1 MQQDG
6 AQKRFYREATAVA
19 LETDAG
25 LGGWGVKL
33 DRFAVRTPAKAILAV
48 PTAALAEALAAEW
61 AAQGDTVV
69 PATMPLT
76 RLVNVALDRTPLTRE
91 AIISGMAG
99 YVHGDLTCYRTPAPA
114 GLAARQAQA
123 WDPVHDWVE
132 TRLGA
137 RPQVTTGLDALTQP
151 VTLETGFLAAA
162 RSLDDLRLT
171 ALASVTGIA
180 GSAFLGLGLVER
192 TFEAASVFAAIRIEE
207 EWQAAIW
214 GRDSDDDARAAAR
227 QADLEAAAQL
237 VASLVLV

>member
-1 MQQDG
+1 MQQDS

-19 LETDAG
+19 LDA
-25 LGGWGVKL
+25 GGWGVRL
-33 DRFAVRTPAKAILAV
+33 DRFSVRTPAKAVLAV
-48 PTAALAEALAAEW
+48 PSAALAQALAAEW

-69 PATMPLT
+69 PASMPLT
-76 RLVNVALDRTPLTRE
+76 RLVNVALDRTPLTRD
-91 AIISGMAG
+91 AIVDGMAG
-99 YVHGDLTCYRTPAPA
+99 YVPGDLTCYRAPAPEE
-114 GLAARQAQA
+114 LAARQRAA

-132 TRLGA
+132 ARLGA
-137 RPQVTTGLDALTQP
+137 RPRITTGLGSLTQP
-151 VTLETGFLAAA
+151 EALEAGFVAAA

-192 TFEAASVFAAIRIEE
+192 VFDPPTVFAAIRIEE

-227 QADLEAAAQL
+227 RADIEAAGQL
-237 VASLVLV
+237 VASLVRA